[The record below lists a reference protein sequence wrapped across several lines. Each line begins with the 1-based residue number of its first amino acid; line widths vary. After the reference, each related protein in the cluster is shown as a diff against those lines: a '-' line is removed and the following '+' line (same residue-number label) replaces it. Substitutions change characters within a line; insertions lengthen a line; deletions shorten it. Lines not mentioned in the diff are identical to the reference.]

1 MRMVFIMAMIGGLL
15 IAVVAAMQLS
25 PIAGNAAA
33 AIWLGH
39 AVGGDPVNSRAA
51 PLFPQARAAA
61 RPSSDPGTNG
71 RNVAPVVTAADA

>member
-15 IAVVAAMQLS
+15 IAVVAALQLS

-33 AIWLGH
+33 AIGLGH
-39 AVGGDPVNSRAA
+39 AVGGDPVDNRDA
-51 PLFPQARAAA
+51 PPFPPARAAA